1 MSSLCSFL
9 FVSFC
14 CCWPHCSVL
23 HLLFSMSLLVSLL
36 LFSRVVVRSLLA
48 LGLVFNECDHRFLV
62 HCFHPN
68 TLFQTNSMAARTQNM
83 IFFLCCCCC
92 RCRCL
97 LLSKS
102 TAASSLIC
110 VCICSVHHDHDD
122 DIDSTR
128 LVCYNGIV
136 AVSQYHTARNGRV
149 HRGNA
154 RERDRDRHSRLQL
167 RVEMACFFEKYE
179 IPIDSTTATA
189 TATTTAFLRGIFAI
203 VNVSTMQ

>member
-110 VCICSVHHDHDD
+110 VYDPFTTTTTTTSIALGSFVTMGLSLYHS
-122 DIDSTR
+122 ITPLGMAEFIAGTR
-128 LVCYNGIV
+128 E
-136 AVSQYHTARNGRV
+136 
-149 HRGNA
+149 

-167 RVEMACFFEKYE
+167 RTKMACFF
-179 IPIDSTTATA
+179 
-189 TATTTAFLRGIFAI
+189 
-203 VNVSTMQ
+203 